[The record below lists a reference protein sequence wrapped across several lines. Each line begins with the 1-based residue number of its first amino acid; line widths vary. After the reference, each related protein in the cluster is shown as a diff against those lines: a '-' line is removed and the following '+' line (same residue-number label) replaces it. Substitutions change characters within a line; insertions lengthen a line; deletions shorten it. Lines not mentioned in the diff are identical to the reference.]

1 MTGNTPLKL
10 ISMSE
15 INAEEV
21 QWLWYPYIPLGK
33 LTILQGDP
41 GEGKTSF
48 ILAVIA
54 ALTRGDPLPECEQ
67 AAEPMNVIYQTA
79 EDGLADTIKPRL
91 ESAGAD
97 CTRVLVIDEGKRE
110 LTLCDARLEEAIR
123 RTAAKLIV
131 LDPLQA
137 YLGSNVDMHRAN
149 EVRPVLKRLSLMAE
163 RTQCAVILIG
173 HMNKAQGLK
182 SGYRGLGSIDFRA
195 SARSVLI
202 VGRLKSGDTLRIVA
216 QDKNSLAPEGAAIA
230 FELHPEHGFQWK
242 GFCDAT
248 VDNILNGTG
257 QVQTKT
263 MQMEDELRRF
273 LTQPRPAE
281 EVLALAKQLGISERT
296 LKIAKRNLG
305 ILSERRADQWLWRLP
320 EQEGRGNALNGLH
333 PCTLPQ
339 RAPFAAVR
347 RVSLAVSDS
356 ECVRGATG
364 KANVAPTCGQRE
376 KMQVQYGSPAQ
387 RIPASAGKIL
397 PFGEEPASHL
407 AGRRHTGS
415 RQMPQIGQK
424 PIPTLQMEYR
434 YAGAYRM

>member
-1 MTGNTPLKL
+1 MEDNYREVKKAEPCLKL
-10 ISMSE
+10 IHMDQVEVEE
-15 INAEEV
+15 IE
-21 QWLWYPYIPLGK
+21 WLFYPFIPYGK
-33 LTILQGDP
+33 VTIIQGDP
-41 GEGKTSF
+41 GEGKTTVVLQIIAKLTKGEA
-48 ILAVIA
+48 ILSETSEGKSEEIGV
-54 ALTRGDPLPECEQ
+54 
-67 AAEPMNVIYQTA
+67 EPINVIYQTA
-79 EDGLADTIKPRL
+79 EDGLGDTIKPRL
-91 ESAGAD
+91 LAAGAD
-97 CTRVLVIDEGKRE
+97 CSRVLVIDDQEQP
-110 LTLCDARLEEAIR
+110 LTMVDARLEEAIR
-123 RTAAKLIV
+123 RAAAKLIV

-137 YLGSNVDMHRAN
+137 YLGSDVDMHRAN

-320 EQEGRGNALNGLH
+320 EQEGKGVT
-333 PCTLPQ
+333 P
-339 RAPFAAVR
+339 
-347 RVSLAVSDS
+347 
-356 ECVRGATG
+356 
-364 KANVAPTCGQRE
+364 
-376 KMQVQYGSPAQ
+376 
-387 RIPASAGKIL
+387 
-397 PFGEEPASHL
+397 
-407 AGRRHTGS
+407 
-415 RQMPQIGQK
+415 
-424 PIPTLQMEYR
+424 
-434 YAGAYRM
+434 

>member
-1 MTGNTPLKL
+1 
-10 ISMSE
+10 MSE

-33 LTILQGDP
+33 LTIIQGDP

-54 ALTRGDPLPECEQ
+54 ALTRGDPLPECER

-110 LTLCDARLEEAIR
+110 LTLCDARLEEAIC
-123 RTAAKLIV
+123 RTGAKLIV

-137 YLGSNVDMHRAN
+137 YLGSDVDMHRAN

-320 EQEGRGNALNGLH
+320 EQEGKGVT
-333 PCTLPQ
+333 P
-339 RAPFAAVR
+339 
-347 RVSLAVSDS
+347 
-356 ECVRGATG
+356 
-364 KANVAPTCGQRE
+364 
-376 KMQVQYGSPAQ
+376 
-387 RIPASAGKIL
+387 
-397 PFGEEPASHL
+397 
-407 AGRRHTGS
+407 
-415 RQMPQIGQK
+415 
-424 PIPTLQMEYR
+424 
-434 YAGAYRM
+434 

>member
-1 MTGNTPLKL
+1 
-10 ISMSE
+10 MSE

-54 ALTRGDPLPECEQ
+54 ALTRGDPLPECER

-123 RTAAKLIV
+123 RTGAKLIV

-216 QDKNSLAPEGAAIA
+216 QDKNSLAPEGSSIA
-230 FELHPEHGFQWK
+230 FELHPECESIVEPQEEGGESEGGEDVEEQTGAGTDVRSRLDVRFGLQPVEKDLDRLPQGTDAGGHGIFGNKNIVLFPLSRRDERDVPHGLQMGSPFCVDIGTICVEPAVCDRCAVQIDLLCSPQVAET
-242 GFCDAT
+242 GFADLYGAG
-248 VDNILNGTG
+248 DGKL
-257 QVQTKT
+257 
-263 MQMEDELRRF
+263 MR
-273 LTQPRPAE
+273 A
-281 EVLALAKQLGISERT
+281 QLGKNVQLDAVIPQVFRGIS
-296 LKIAKRNLG
+296 
-305 ILSERRADQWLWRLP
+305 
-320 EQEGRGNALNGLH
+320 
-333 PCTLPQ
+333 C
-339 RAPFAAVR
+339 
-347 RVSLAVSDS
+347 
-356 ECVRGATG
+356 
-364 KANVAPTCGQRE
+364 
-376 KMQVQYGSPAQ
+376 
-387 RIPASAGKIL
+387 
-397 PFGEEPASHL
+397 
-407 AGRRHTGS
+407 
-415 RQMPQIGQK
+415 
-424 PIPTLQMEYR
+424 
-434 YAGAYRM
+434 

>member
-33 LTILQGDP
+33 LTIIQGDP

-54 ALTRGDPLPECEQ
+54 ALTRGEPLPECER

-123 RTAAKLIV
+123 RTGAKLIV

-216 QDKNSLAPEGAAIA
+216 QDKNSLAPEGSSIA
-230 FELHPEHGFQWK
+230 FELHPECESIVEPQEEGGESEGGEDVEEQTGAGTDVRSRLDVRFGLQPVEKDLDRLPQGTDAGGHGIFGNKNIVLFPLSRRDERDVPLGLQMGSPFCVDIGTICVEPAVCDRCAVQIDLLCSPQVAET
-242 GFCDAT
+242 GFADLYGAG
-248 VDNILNGTG
+248 DGKL
-257 QVQTKT
+257 
-263 MQMEDELRRF
+263 MR
-273 LTQPRPAE
+273 A
-281 EVLALAKQLGISERT
+281 QLGKNVQLDAVIPQVFRGIS
-296 LKIAKRNLG
+296 
-305 ILSERRADQWLWRLP
+305 
-320 EQEGRGNALNGLH
+320 
-333 PCTLPQ
+333 C
-339 RAPFAAVR
+339 
-347 RVSLAVSDS
+347 
-356 ECVRGATG
+356 
-364 KANVAPTCGQRE
+364 
-376 KMQVQYGSPAQ
+376 
-387 RIPASAGKIL
+387 
-397 PFGEEPASHL
+397 
-407 AGRRHTGS
+407 
-415 RQMPQIGQK
+415 
-424 PIPTLQMEYR
+424 
-434 YAGAYRM
+434 